1 MKESTLDILAGKIL
15 DARAEFDT
23 QLHGEKTY
31 PLKAFEE
38 LWLALNQYA
47 AALGDSRSL
56 NRAVAMAINGLR
68 EYLELE
74 SFHTPDEVLA
84 KADRME
90 MILFT
95 GYDPY
100 FEGHEPDTKVIVSI
114 KDVVDEMDVP
124 SDEHSAFLNRHTGEL
139 VTLSREELS
148 AAEDDADI
156 GNYPEWQK
164 EMIIKAKE
172 VIESDDYLPLPSKF
186 DIHEYS
192 IMEDFCFSVADDKIR
207 EALLDKIRGSG
218 AFRRFKDA
226 IQMNGIEEDWYGF
239 RQDAL
244 EKIAIDWLEAS
255 KIPYMKN
262 DG

>member
-1 MKESTLDILAGKIL
+1 MDILAEKVL
-15 DARAEFDT
+15 DAHVQFDM
-23 QLHGEKTY
+23 QLHGGKEY

-47 AALGDSRSL
+47 VALGDSRSL
-56 NRAVAMAINGLR
+56 NRDVAWKINGLK

-74 SFHTPDEVLA
+74 RFRTPGEVLA

-90 MILFT
+90 MILFA

-100 FEGHEPDTKVIVSI
+100 FEGHEPDSKVIVSI

-139 VTLSREELS
+139 VTLSSGELS
-148 AAEDDADI
+148 AAEENDDIDD
-156 GNYPEWQK
+156 YPEWQR
-164 EMIIKAKE
+164 EMIIKAKV

-186 DIHEYS
+186 DIHEYH
-192 IMEDFCFSVADDKIR
+192 IMEDFCYAVADDKIR
-207 EALLDKIRGSG
+207 EDLLDKIRGSG

-226 IQMNGIEEDWYGF
+226 IQMNGIEEDWYSF
-239 RQDAL
+239 RQEAL
-244 EKIAIDWLEAS
+244 EKIAIDWLEAN
-255 KIPYMKN
+255 KIPYVKN